1 MNIFATD
8 DCPFKAAYALPD
20 KLVIKMSLE
29 NAQLL
34 AACFSEEFLNYGGL
48 HKKDGGFYAVT
59 HKNHPC
65 SKWVRESKENVA
77 WTIVH
82 GLAICA
88 EYHRRYGKIHCCL
101 QAHLDAKRLFEQN
114 GGSLQMYREHTPF
127 VRAMFDEFK
136 LDTTITTVEAYR
148 RFMHTKHYAKWKH
161 NNEPNWWNHEHHDV
175 QRSLQVA

>member
-20 KLVIKMSLE
+20 KLVTKMSLE
-29 NAQLL
+29 QAQML

-65 SKWVRESKENVA
+65 SKWIRESKENVA
-77 WTIVH
+77 WAIVH

-88 EYHRRYGKIHCCL
+88 EYHRRYGKIHSCL

-114 GGSLQMYREHTPF
+114 GGSLQMYHEHTPF
-127 VRAMFDEFK
+127 VRAMPEDLK
-136 LDTTITTVEAYR
+136 NDTTISSVEAYR
-148 RFMHTKHYAKWKH
+148 KYLHTKHYAKWKH
-161 NNEPNWWNHEHHDV
+161 NNQPSWWDSNEFNRI
-175 QRSLQVA
+175 QSSLQN

>member
-1 MNIFATD
+1 MNLFVTD
-8 DCPFKAAYALPD
+8 SCPIQAARNLPD
-20 KLVIKMSLE
+20 KLAVKMALE

-34 AACFSEEFLNYGGL
+34 AACFSKEFLNYGGL

-88 EYHRRYGKIHCCL
+88 EYHRRYGKIHSCL
-101 QAHLDAKRLFEQN
+101 QAHLDAKRLFEAN
-114 GGSLQMYREHTPF
+114 GGSLQIHTQHSPF
-127 VRAMFDEFK
+127 VRAMPDEFK
-136 LDTTITTVEAYR
+136 LNPDIDSVEAYR
-148 RFMHTKHYAKWKH
+148 RYMHTKHYAAWKYSDKPKW
-161 NNEPNWWNHEHHDV
+161 WQQDEHSRLQGSV
-175 QRSLQVA
+175 QG

>member
-1 MNIFATD
+1 MNLFVTD
-8 DCPFKAAYALPD
+8 SCPIQAARNLPD
-20 KLVIKMSLE
+20 KLAVKMALE

-34 AACFSEEFLNYGGL
+34 AACFSKEFLNYGGL

-88 EYHRRYGKIHCCL
+88 
-101 QAHLDAKRLFEQN
+101 
-114 GGSLQMYREHTPF
+114 
-127 VRAMFDEFK
+127 
-136 LDTTITTVEAYR
+136 
-148 RFMHTKHYAKWKH
+148 
-161 NNEPNWWNHEHHDV
+161 
-175 QRSLQVA
+175 